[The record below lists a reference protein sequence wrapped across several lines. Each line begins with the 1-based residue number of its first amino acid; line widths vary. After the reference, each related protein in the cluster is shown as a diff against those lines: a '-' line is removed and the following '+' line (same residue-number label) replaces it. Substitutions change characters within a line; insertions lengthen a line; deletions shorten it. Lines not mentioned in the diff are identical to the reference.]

1 MRAVLDTNTII
12 SALLFSGTA
21 SRLVPIWQSGRIQ
34 PLLSRAIL
42 DECLRALAYP
52 KFGLAADD
60 IKELLGETF
69 LPFAEVVRSTKRLA
83 IRVRD
88 PDDRKFLECAVAG
101 RAEFLVTGDRDL
113 LALQSYRGIAILT
126 AGDLLRRFEE

>member
-21 SRLVPIWQSGRIQ
+21 SWLVPIWQSGRIQ

-42 DECLRALAYP
+42 DEYLRALAYP

-69 LPFAEVVRSTKRLA
+69 LPFAEVVRSTKRLV

-126 AGDLLRRFEE
+126 AGDFLRRFEE

>member
-1 MRAVLDTNTII
+1 VRVVLDTNTII

-21 SRLVPIWQSGRIQ
+21 SRLVPIWRSGRIQ
-34 PLLSRAIL
+34 PLLSRPIL
-42 DECLRALAYP
+42 DEYLRALAYP
-52 KFGLAADD
+52 KFGLGADE

-69 LPFAEVVRSTKRLA
+69 LPFAEVVRVTKRLA

-101 RAEFLVTGDRDL
+101 RAEFLVAGDRDL
-113 LALQSYRGIAILT
+113 LALQSYRGLAILT
-126 AGDLLRRFEE
+126 AGDFLTRIEA